1 MMLRKL
7 ALVALSALTATPV
20 LAGVPTDLP
29 LPKGAPS
36 ADQIIEQGLCCTNQS
51 EGAIPLTPDGL
62 MPRARFEAFRAE

>member
-7 ALVALSALTATPV
+7 GLVALSALTATPA

-36 ADQIIEQGLCCTNQS
+36 ADQIIEQVYFVNHFYALKNYS
-51 EGAIPLTPDGL
+51 IVEDGDTITV
-62 MPRARFEAFRAE
+62 